1 MRYTPQQQKNLKR
14 IFGIIERIQNGDN
27 FMNYSPYHIAGIRK
41 CYKDLTEFSTAKT
54 ISHTVVSLY
63 TECGFTA
70 HKVGSEWIIK
80 A

>member
-14 IFGIIERIQNGDN
+14 IFSIIERIQSGDN

-41 CYKDLTEFSTAKT
+41 CYQDLTEFSRAKT
-54 ISHTVVSLY
+54 ISETVVSLY
-63 TECGFTA
+63 TECGFAA